1 MCHSEPAVNP
11 SALAPD
17 GAKIKKKGR
26 ITSCHAPMWN
36 IVFSSGVARNAATR
50 PSFLSGC

>member
-17 GAKIKKKGR
+17 GAKIKKIKKKGASHHVMR
-26 ITSCHAPMWN
+26 P
-36 IVFSSGVARNAATR
+36 FSS
-50 PSFLSGC
+50 